1 MITTL
6 DKFGRIIIPKRLRKT
21 LGIDN
26 NTTLNISDD
35 GKRIIIEKTKEE
47 IPIID
52 KDGILIY
59 TGKLEDKNFE
69 LTKSDRKKRMR
80 KLLTNK

>member
-26 NTTLNISDD
+26 NTILNISDD
-35 GKRIIIEKTKEE
+35 GKRIIIEKAKEE
-47 IPIID
+47 IPIIE
-52 KDGILIY
+52 KDGILVY

-69 LTKSDRKKRMR
+69 LIKSDRKKRI
-80 KLLTNK
+80 